1 MKKNKLGYY
10 FIKEF
15 FKNYISILFAFG
27 LIIWITQAVRL
38 LDLISEDGN
47 SISTYFLYIL
57 STLPKVISRLFI
69 IIFFISLLV
78 TISRFE
84 NHNELRAIWF
94 SGLDKKKF
102 INYLVQ
108 YSILFTFLIILI
120 RLFVVPYFSNYSR
133 YLILNSEVGSI
144 APLIKQ
150 NNFNNPLKE
159 LTVYVAKKNQIN
171 EIEEIILFE
180 NNEEKTKTIVAK
192 SGVIIKE
199 NNKNLL
205 VLVDGSIQEKNKN
218 GKISILDFDK
228 ITLDL
233 KQYNKKAGDH
243 FKFHEMFTF
252 ELIKKLKDENILEVK
267 IHKQNIINELSYRIV
282 LPLFIPSLVI
292 LGFCLIAINKELIN
306 NNLIKIIIFLA
317 GIFII
322 IVGEILLNLSSKINH
337 INLILFITPF
347 LFLIINKLLLSYLLT
362 YQKNKS

>member
-15 FKNYISILFAFG
+15 LKNYLSVLFAFG

-47 SISTYFLYIL
+47 SISIYFLYIL
-57 STLPKVISRLFI
+57 STLPKIISRIFI
-69 IIFFISLLV
+69 IVFFISLIV

-84 NHNELRAIWF
+84 NFNELRAIWF

-102 INYLVQ
+102 INYLVK
-108 YSILFTFLIILI
+108 YSILLTLLIILI

-133 YLILNSEVGSI
+133 YLLLNSEVGSI

-159 LTVYVAKKNQIN
+159 LTVYVGKKNQIN
-171 EIEEIILFE
+171 EIEEIVLFE

-192 SGVIIKE
+192 SGVIVKE

-233 KQYNKKAGDH
+233 NQYNKKTGDH
-243 FKFHEMFTF
+243 YKFNEMFSF
-252 ELIKKLKDENILEVK
+252 ELIQKLINDSDIRKKD
-267 IHKQNIINELSYRIV
+267 IINELSYRVII
-282 LPLFIPSLVI
+282 PLFIPSLVI
-292 LGFCLIAINKELIN
+292 LGFCLIAIHKELIN
-306 NNLIKIIIFLA
+306 SNLIKIIIFLA

-322 IVGEILLNLSSKINH
+322 FTGEILLNLSSKINH
-337 INLILFITPF
+337 INLLLYISPL
-347 LFLIINKLLLSYLLT
+347 LFLIINKLLLNYLLR
-362 YQKNKS
+362 YQKEKL